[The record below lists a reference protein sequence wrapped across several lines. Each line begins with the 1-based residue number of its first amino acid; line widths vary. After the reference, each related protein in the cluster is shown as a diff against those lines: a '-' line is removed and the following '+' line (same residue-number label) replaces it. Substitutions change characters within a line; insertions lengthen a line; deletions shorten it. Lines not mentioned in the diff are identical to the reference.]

1 MSGALCM
8 ELLTKDGWNPINDI
22 ESVIVSIRSLMVV
35 GDGRIQAAVDMGKD
49 AYKKALED
57 IQKKKTQKKGKLPE
71 DEAEELDGDGGK
83 MGDAKRKRA
92 SSDDEDDNAE
102 SKKESVPTKKA
113 TGGSY
118 SAQEAKSAYSHL
130 TSYHKKE
137 GWDKSGYWA
146 RKG

>member
-49 AYKKALED
+49 AYKKALDD

-71 DEAEELDGDGGK
+71 DEAEELDLI
-83 MGDAKRKRA
+83 AKEVL
-92 SSDDEDDNAE
+92 DEIL
-102 SKKESVPTKKA
+102 KEEKD
-113 TGGSY
+113 
-118 SAQEAKSAYSHL
+118 E
-130 TSYHKKE
+130 
-137 GWDKSGYWA
+137 
-146 RKG
+146 

>member
-57 IQKKKTQKKGKLPE
+57 IQKEKTQKKGKLPE
-71 DEAEELDGDGGK
+71 DEAEELDGDGK
-83 MGDAKRKRA
+83 VPGDAKRKRA

-118 SAQEAKSAYSHL
+118 SAQEAKSAYNHL